1 MKKTAVVF
9 LFGVLSFL
17 ATTASAQEYSR
28 IDLFAG
34 YSYVRANPGGRTLPS
49 FNMNGGEATFAYNAN
64 SWLSGVADFAGYQTG
79 RLTSTAAPGTTGY
92 KGNMYTYLFGPRFS
106 YRHAGRFTPYGQ
118 TLFGVAHA
126 LNGTYLLGKQTD
138 FAMTLGGGL
147 DVRLSSRISL
157 RPVQADYLL
166 THFAAFEA
174 TQLSEPKLTQNN
186 VRLSSGVVFHF

>member
-1 MKKTAVVF
+1 MKRTAVVF
-9 LFGVLSFL
+9 LLGVIAVL
-17 ATTASAQEYSR
+17 ATTAHAQEYSR

-34 YSYVRANPGGRTLPS
+34 YSYVRANPGGQTLPS
-49 FNMNGGEATFAYNAN
+49 FNMNGGEATLAYNAN
-64 SWLSGVADFAGYQTG
+64 SWLSGVADFAGYKTG
-79 RLTSTAAPGTTGY
+79 RLTDTALPDTIGY

-106 YRHAGRFTPYGQ
+106 YRHLGRFTPYGQ
-118 TLFGVAHA
+118 TLFGAAHA

-147 DVRLSSRISL
+147 DVRLSRRFSL

-174 TQLSEPKLTQNN
+174 SQLQEPKLTQNN
-186 VRLSSGVVFHF
+186 VRLSSGIVFHF